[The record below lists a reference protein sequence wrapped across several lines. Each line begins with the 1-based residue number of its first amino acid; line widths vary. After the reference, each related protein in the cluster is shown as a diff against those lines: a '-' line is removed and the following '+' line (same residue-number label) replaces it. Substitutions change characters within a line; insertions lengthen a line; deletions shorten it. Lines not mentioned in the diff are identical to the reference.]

1 MFQLVTHACEAETT
15 GRLEHLCGITLWNSS
30 SSARIDA
37 VSPILVACSHRR
49 RMLIDIARH
58 RMGCHASRR
67 GQGLMTCWP
76 GQVGPG
82 QVFGTTEPAAH
93 LSKRVAG
100 HGRSAKAGT
109 RDLLHPSRPRSAS
122 AMQSPPNRQPSF
134 DRDHSRPRMSMSM
147 CGRDD
152 GGLEAGKAT
161 LRLYNDVQQY
171 HYSISPRLGYQYPA
185 KLLHRH
191 RQAQHSSL
199 QARPRFVL
207 NKDAASPQQHPDW
220 VHCRNTKAHLH
231 YSAHTH
237 TPTQED
243 GGSSG

>member
-1 MFQLVTHACEAETT
+1 
-15 GRLEHLCGITLWNSS
+15 
-30 SSARIDA
+30 
-37 VSPILVACSHRR
+37 
-49 RMLIDIARH
+49 
-58 RMGCHASRR
+58 
-67 GQGLMTCWP
+67 
-76 GQVGPG
+76 
-82 QVFGTTEPAAH
+82 
-93 LSKRVAG
+93 
-100 HGRSAKAGT
+100 
-109 RDLLHPSRPRSAS
+109 
-122 AMQSPPNRQPSF
+122 
-134 DRDHSRPRMSMSM
+134 MSM

-161 LRLYNDVQQY
+161 PRLYNDVQQH

-207 NKDAASPQQHPDW
+207 NKDTASPQQHPDL
-220 VHCRNTKAHLH
+220 VHCRNTKSHLH